1 MNPDHQSVAGGR
13 WGSNLK
19 MTTYSVGGHD
29 PSEVHARSV
38 ETPEHHDL
46 ETGALNDGI
55 KLGAQ
60 TGYPLAQNDLGVLY
74 ENGIGDVKKDFVQ
87 AAQWYK
93 MSANHGLAVAQ
104 HNMAVLYE
112 QGKGV
117 SQDLSASFKMYSE
130 AAKQGYAASQYNLAV
145 SYALGRGVPAD
156 LEAALHW
163 YCEAGRRD
171 FEDAAEKVLTV
182 QCEIHNARK
191 QKLHDSTSE
200 VEKNAGT
207 CGSSS
212 NEIGIALG
220 LDPEPIDPH
229 LIEAASIHM
238 SQGDF
243 DSAARLLRRA
253 ADQGMAQAQYNLGI
267 FFYNGRG
274 VQKDLGHAVYWF
286 RKAAAQ
292 DYPNAVYMLAFMS
305 ENGLG
310 YSKDLPSAFALYR
323 QAASLQESDSQGKL
337 ALLMLDRDFQAM
349 TGVRY
354 REEGWD
360 FVPPNHAEAKR
371 LLKLSRNSENGVS
384 ERLLAMLG
392 WDWPPLQMLARQYVD
407 RMLATFASRRGSFL
421 DYAEQRWSGVFEKS
435 LWGRIESESERLH
448 ETATTS
454 GKVESGWVVEPG
466 REGRVV
472 LVTVAARSDVKSL
485 LRSFPNG
492 DYCRMYR
499 VERRHFRETADW
511 DSRDF
516 VHWMFLWDDE
526 NVQLHLLYQF
536 SLKKLLNLIDLQI
549 QHMRQSRQQE
559 PKGILAKLRQTLTGR
574 KPEEEALY
582 NVQLPPRIMPESLVS
597 VQAFQVV
604 ASELEAEERV
614 LIEKG
619 HRTELVDGG
628 KKS

>member
-104 HNMAVLYE
+104 HNLAVLYE

-117 SQDLSASFKMYSE
+117 SQDLPASFKWYSE

-145 SYALGRGVPAD
+145 CYALGRGVPAD

-171 FEDAAEKVLTV
+171 FEDAAEKVLIV
-182 QCEIHNARK
+182 QSEIYKART
-191 QKLHDSTSE
+191 QNIHDSAPE
-200 VEKNAGT
+200 LKNAGT
-207 CGSSS
+207 CESSS
-212 NEIGIALG
+212 NEIGIFLG
-220 LDPEPIDPH
+220 HDPELADPH
-229 LIEAASIHM
+229 LIEAASIQM

-243 DSAARLLRRA
+243 ESAARLLRRA

-286 RKAAAQ
+286 RQAAAQ

-305 ENGLG
+305 EYGLG
-310 YSKDLPSAFALYR
+310 CTKDLPTAFELYR
-323 QAASLQESDSQGKL
+323 QAASLQESDSQCKL

-349 TGVRY
+349 TGVMY

-371 LLKLSRNSENGVS
+371 LLKLSCHSENGVS
-384 ERLLAMLG
+384 ERLLTMLG
-392 WDWPPLQMLARQYVD
+392 WDWPPLQMLARQYMD
-407 RMLATFASRRGSFL
+407 RMLATFGSRRGSFL

-448 ETATTS
+448 ETATAS

-485 LRSFPNG
+485 LQSFPNG
-492 DYCRMYR
+492 DYCQMYR
-499 VERRHFRETADW
+499 VERRRFRETVDW

-516 VHWMFLWDDE
+516 VHWMFLWDDD

-536 SLKKLLNLIDLQI
+536 SLTKLLNLIDLQI
-549 QHMRQSRQQE
+549 QQMPQSRSEE
-559 PKGILAKLRQTLTGR
+559 PKGILAKLRQTLIGR
-574 KPEEEALY
+574 KLDEEAIY

-597 VQAFQVV
+597 VHAFQVV
-604 ASELEAEERV
+604 ASELEAEEKAM
-614 LIEKG
+614 IESRRG
-619 HRTELVDGG
+619 N
-628 KKS
+628 